1 MNNRFRFI
9 VLFTMLC
16 ALSATATADAFY
28 DTYQRGLAAFKARD
42 YANARSEFLRAYDL
56 RPEPVILFNVAQT
69 YRLELSSEQALVYY
83 KRFLAE
89 SKIAED
95 LRDEAQGYVAALQ
108 VEQKARE
115 AKTKIEANDGPK
127 ERDGTP
133 VKVTMPPM
141 DRHRPPSSTTASSA
155 APVDAL
161 RDARDDGRARNS
173 TRVLTIAV
181 AGAGVVLL
189 GGAVGFG
196 LSGSSSY
203 NSARNELMDQAR
215 RDSLYS
221 DANTKRHVALG
232 MAVSGLAC
240 GGVAAWLYFT
250 GRAAENRSPSVN
262 SARVDVVPVVGAAMG
277 LAIMGG
283 F

>member
-133 VKVTMPPM
+133 VKVTMP
-141 DRHRPPSSTTASSA
+141 
-155 APVDAL
+155 
-161 RDARDDGRARNS
+161 
-173 TRVLTIAV
+173 
-181 AGAGVVLL
+181 
-189 GGAVGFG
+189 
-196 LSGSSSY
+196 
-203 NSARNELMDQAR
+203 
-215 RDSLYS
+215 
-221 DANTKRHVALG
+221 
-232 MAVSGLAC
+232 
-240 GGVAAWLYFT
+240 
-250 GRAAENRSPSVN
+250 
-262 SARVDVVPVVGAAMG
+262 
-277 LAIMGG
+277 
-283 F
+283 